1 MVDVAFLLT
10 PVSEDLPCGEDLEYD
25 PQFLQLERAV
35 LGQPERIMGDAVLAA
50 EPPQWRDISQQSEQ
64 LLQRSKDLRIC
75 HFLLQGAL
83 AVEGLRGLADGLAL
97 VQRLLENHWQHVHP
111 LLDADDDND
120 PTLRLNALAGLAS
133 ETTLNLLRETPLVRS
148 RAFGNISLR
157 AAANASGLQHFQ
169 GESLGGDQLRGA
181 LQDSDAEDM
190 QASRQALDDARRS
203 LLGIEQFVAGQL
215 GVAQGVDLDALD
227 RPLKLAQQILGN
239 TPAESAQPGDDA
251 PRAPYVESAQV
262 HHLPTAPRASGEI
275 GNRDDVL
282 QALQRILDYY
292 ACHEPSS
299 PVPVLLS
306 RARQLVSADFAA
318 IVRNLIP
325 DGMSQFENL
334 RGPDAE

>member
-1 MVDVAFLLT
+1 MDVACLLT

-25 PQFLQLERAV
+25 PQFLHLERAAV
-35 LGQPERIMGDAVLAA
+35 GQPERSMGDAVLAA
-50 EPPQWRDISQQSEQ
+50 EPPQWREISQLSEQ

-83 AVEGLRGLADGLAL
+83 AVEGLRGLADTLSL
-97 VQRLLENHWQHVHP
+97 VQRLLENHWAGLHP

-120 PTLRLNALAGLAS
+120 PTLRLNALVGLAS
-133 ETTLNLLRETPLVRS
+133 ETTLNLLRDTPLIRS
-148 RAFGNISLR
+148 RAFGAISLR

-181 LQDSDAEDM
+181 LQDSDPEQLEAT
-190 QASRQALDDARRS
+190 RQALDEARQA
-203 LLGIEQFVAGQL
+203 LQGIEQQVAAQL
-215 GVAQGVDLDALD
+215 GVAQGVDLSALD
-227 RPLKLAQQILGN
+227 RPLKLARQILGSA
-239 TPAESAQPGDDA
+239 AESGEADDSA
-251 PRAPYVESAQV
+251 PPVASEEPAQV
-262 HHLPTAPRASGEI
+262 HHLPTPPRSSGQI
-275 GNRDDVL
+275 DNRDDV
-282 QALQRILDYY
+282 QQSLQRILDYY
-292 ACHEPSS
+292 ARHEPSS
-299 PVPVLLS
+299 PVPVLLN